1 MLNCGEASFFAV
13 VSLRNPNCLCVC
25 GQETNVH
32 KVISSYTR
40 FAAFKSLEQFYL
52 PVFFEFPSKPSAI
65 KLSEDIFPD
74 KMRCGKL
81 DGQWST
87 KIGFWSISAGLPTR
101 CLINS
106 VHKALRSSICLFL
119 RLNFCLIKIS
129 FKSKIFLFT
138 FIYCSKEPFQ
148 HQCVWNLSHI
158 HFTAL
163 SRCKWT
169 EGK

>member
-1 MLNCGEASFFAV
+1 MYTGFLYFVMYCTKAPYLRLRYTYFDTSLSPILLSTWKSTGSNVEVLNCGEASFFAV

-87 KIGFWSISAGLPTR
+87 KIGFWSISAGLPT
-101 CLINS
+101 S
-106 VHKALRSSICLFL
+106 LF
-119 RLNFCLIKIS
+119 N
-129 FKSKIFLFT
+129 
-138 FIYCSKEPFQ
+138 
-148 HQCVWNLSHI
+148 
-158 HFTAL
+158 
-163 SRCKWT
+163 
-169 EGK
+169 